1 MESPEKIII
10 EKLTADEDEGVF
22 VVNDEFWIKFTSTE
36 EQYSE
41 GDIQADVEYNDKLY
55 TTEQIQTLITDLFEK
70 IITEYID
77 KGDSWH

>member
-1 MESPEKIII
+1 MKSPEKIII

-55 TTEQIQTLITDLFEK
+55 TTKQIQTLITDLFEK

-77 KGDSWH
+77 KGDS

>member
-77 KGDSWH
+77 KGDS